1 MEIYVSFY
9 HIIIEANDHISKIE
23 EKRDIELFNVENLTS
38 YLHSLL
44 LPAFNKEMIELED
57 ENIKYE
63 DLTSLK
69 IYHTLMPIE
78 FLIEEEQKELPSETD
93 ITITAHEIFNDRDL
107 SYDVTQVIFDML
119 DAAKIDR
126 ANF

>member
-1 MEIYVSFY
+1 MSFY

-23 EKRDIELFNVENLTS
+23 EKRDIELFNIENLTS

>member
-23 EKRDIELFNVENLTS
+23 EKRDIELFNIENLTP

-107 SYDVTQVIFDML
+107 SYDVTPVIFDML

>member
-1 MEIYVSFY
+1 VSFY